1 MKRRILALLLAVLT
15 LTALTTA
22 AFAAEPDPTGKGVY
36 NIRTTNGYKLTVDG
50 VEATKGF
57 YAKGD
62 KFELSCT
69 NLSGQYSIVFLIN
82 TTTGDTTKIYP
93 TDSNLYYIDQKSVE
107 ETTTFNL
114 LPKKTAD
121 SMDDG
126 TYHVYVSTSGES
138 GQDLEKVASFEYGEY
153 PGYMLGDV
161 DNDGNFTAADALA
174 ALNISVGLGT
184 WSDEQKLAAHVLGD
198 PSVSAADALTILRRS
213 VGLIS
218 SF

>member
-22 AFAAEPDPTGKGVY
+22 AFAAEADPTGKGVY

-69 NLSGQYSIVFLIN
+69 DLSGQYSIVFLIN

-93 TDSNLYYIDQKSVE
+93 TDSNLYYIDQKNVE

-161 DNDGNFTAADALA
+161 DDDGEITVMDALFT
-174 ALNISVGLGT
+174 LQMSVGLGE
-184 WSDEQKLAAHVLGD
+184 WKGWQELAAKVLGES
-198 PSVSAADALTILRRS
+198 SVGVLDALRVLQYS
-213 VGLIS
+213 VGLLD